1 MAAEAGVRLSAPW
14 LEHGVVWW
22 LEGRAAEAGRTVLV
36 RLDPGARPVDVV
48 PRDFNVRTS
57 VHEYGGGA
65 YCIHDGVAYVSNFDD
80 QRLHRIDSGGEPVP
94 ITPEVPARRDR

>member
-1 MAAEAGVRLSAPW
+1 MSQKTVSPYGTWASPISAEMVAEAGVRLSAPW

-36 RLDPGARPVDVV
+36 RLDPGARPADVV

-57 VHEYGGGA
+57 VHEYGGG
-65 YCIHDGVAYVSNFDD
+65 
-80 QRLHRIDSGGEPVP
+80 
-94 ITPEVPARRDR
+94 